1 MMNILIVDDEKPAR
15 DRLRRLLEDVENAN
29 VIGEAENGVQAIK
42 AYEAQNADVILLDI
56 RMPLMDGMET
66 ARHLMANEQPPAI
79 IFTTA
84 YGEHALQ
91 AFEAHAVDYL
101 VKPIRPERLQDALN
115 SAQRLNRAQLDQVS
129 NDFTDNNA
137 RTHICVRKGNALELV
152 PVENIYYFMADN
164 KYVSIVHQDG
174 EALLDEALINLEEEF
189 QQSFFRVHRNAL
201 VALNQISGLSKESNN
216 THTVLL
222 KDSDTAIEVSRR
234 HLPAVRKLVRS
245 KP

>member
-15 DRLRRLLEDVENAN
+15 ERLRRLLDDLDN
-29 VIGEAENGVQAIK
+29 VTIVAEAENGVQAIR
-42 AYEAQNADVILLDI
+42 AFEDNNADVVLLDI

-91 AFEAHAVDYL
+91 AFETHAVDYL
-101 VKPIRPERLQDALN
+101 VKPIRSERLKDALS

-129 NDFTDNNA
+129 SDFTESNA
-137 RTHICVRKGNALELV
+137 RTHICVRKGNTLELV
-152 PVENIYYFMADN
+152 PVEDIYYFMADN
-164 KYVSIVHQDG
+164 KYVSIVHKNG

-189 QQSFFRVHRNAL
+189 QESFFRVHRNAL
-201 VALNQISGLSKESNN
+201 VAVNQISGLSKEADS
-216 THTVLL
+216 THKVIL
-222 KDSDTAIEVSRR
+222 KDNDASIEVSRR

-245 KP
+245 KT